1 MATLAPAYA
10 PRRPTETALYGIVRD
25 NLETFL
31 SWARETYAKPLPRYV
46 EQELRAYLRCGVFA
60 HGFVHCRCDD
70 CGHDILV
77 AFSCKQRGACPS
89 CAGRRMSN
97 TAAHLIDR
105 VLPDVS
111 VRQYVLSLPF
121 ELRALAAFK
130 PEVLRAMAR
139 LFVESIF
146 GLYRTRA
153 RRDGLMGGECGAV
166 TFVQRFGGSLNL
178 NVHMHVVVLDGVF
191 VRDADHGVVFH
202 AAPPP
207 TLVDLEAIVRR
218 VRDRALVWLRR
229 RGLLDERPLEER
241 SNEAPDP
248 AAIDGCAAIAMYRG
262 TLAMLPASEDEADG
276 SSSETG
282 NVGAPRS
289 SFAVERDGFNLHAG
303 VRIEAGDDLGR
314 ERLCRYGARPPLSL
328 ERLRRLPG
336 GRVAYRVKYVSRG
349 RAKHRVMTSIELL
362 ARLSALL
369 PPPRYPLTRYH
380 GVLAPRS
387 AWRREI
393 VPRAPASSAELT
405 AVTAANR
412 RCSPG
417 ASARDQPVG
426 KGTKAPA
433 QTAGGGRDG
442 HESRHRP
449 APSNGSPLAGAPH
462 LSGSAAAA
470 IAALPAIAPDRGEFP
485 DVVLLTPNTLGVR
498 HWSRLLGGLLYA
510 TSPRL
515 SWSMLLRRTFDIDIL
530 DCAKCHGRLRVIA
543 AIADV
548 RGARRIL
555 ERLGVPSA
563 APEAARAR
571 DPTHL
576 DDEEHA
582 SA

>member
-1 MATLAPAYA
+1 VAILAPAYP

-31 SWARETYAKPLPRYV
+31 SWARETYARPLPRYV

-70 CGHDILV
+70 CGNDLLV

-89 CAGRRMSN
+89 CAGRRMAN
-97 TAAHLIDR
+97 TAAHLVDR
-105 VLPDVS
+105 VLPDVP

-146 GLYRTRA
+146 RLYRTRA
-153 RRDGLMGGECGAV
+153 RRDGRMGSECGAV

-178 NVHMHVVVLDGVF
+178 NVHLHVVVLDGVF
-191 VRDADHGVVFH
+191 VRDADQRVVFH

-207 TLVDLEAIVRR
+207 TLGELEAIVQR

-241 SNEAPDP
+241 SNEAPEP
-248 AAIDGCAAIAMYRG
+248 AALDGCAAIAMYRG
-262 TLAMLPASEDEADG
+262 TLSMLPANEDEADG
-276 SSSETG
+276 ASRDTDG
-282 NVGAPRS
+282 VGAARLA
-289 SFAVERDGFNLHAG
+289 FAVERDGFNLHAG
-303 VRIEAGDDLGR
+303 VRIEADDDLGR

-349 RAKHRVMTSIELL
+349 RAKHRVMKPIELL
-362 ARLSALL
+362 ARLSALI

-393 VPRAPASSAELT
+393 VPRAPASWDQVTVA
-405 AVTAANR
+405 TAANR
-412 RCSPG
+412 RC
-417 ASARDQPVG
+417 
-426 KGTKAPA
+426 APA
-433 QTAGGGRDG
+433 TASRVHPAARGTRARTQNGPAGADG
-442 HESRHRP
+442 HSSRYRP
-449 APSNGSPLAGAPH
+449 APSNGSPMAAAAQLD
-462 LSGSAAAA
+462 GSAAAA
-470 IAALPAIAPDRGEFP
+470 IAASRTIAPHRGEVP
-485 DVVLLTPNTLGVR
+485 DVVLLTPNTLSIR

-510 TSPRL
+510 RSPRL
-515 SWSMLLRRTFDIDIL
+515 SWSLLLRRTFDVDIF
-530 DCAKCHGRLRVIA
+530 DCAKCHGCLRVIA
-543 AIADV
+543 TIADV
-548 RGARRIL
+548 RAARRIL
-555 ERLGVPSA
+555 ERLGIPSEVDR
-563 APEAARAR
+563 PARAR
-571 DPTHL
+571 DPTFL
-576 DDEEHA
+576 DEELA

>member
-1 MATLAPAYA
+1 M
-10 PRRPTETALYGIVRD
+10 
-25 NLETFL
+25 
-31 SWARETYAKPLPRYV
+31 
-46 EQELRAYLRCGVFA
+46 
-60 HGFVHCRCDD
+60 
-70 CGHDILV
+70 LV

-89 CAGRRMSN
+89 CAGRRMAN
-97 TAAHLIDR
+97 TAAHLVDR
-105 VLPDVS
+105 VLPDVP

-146 GLYRTRA
+146 GIYRTRA

-191 VRDADHGVVFH
+191 VRDADHGIVFH

-207 TLVDLEAIVRR
+207 TLADLEAIVKR
-218 VRDRALVWLRR
+218 VRDRALVWIRR

-241 SNEAPDP
+241 SNEVPEP
-248 AAIDGCAAIAMYRG
+248 AALDGCAAIAMYRG
-262 TLAMLPASEDEADG
+262 TLAMLPASEDEPHD
-276 SSSETG
+276 SSSDTSEM
-282 NVGAPRS
+282 ASARS
-289 SFAVERDGFNLHAG
+289 AFAVERDGFNLHAG

-336 GRVAYRVKYVSRG
+336 GRVAYRVKYVRAG
-349 RAKHRVMTSIELL
+349 KRAKHRVMTSIELL

-393 VPRAPASSAELT
+393 VPRVPARSAVVT
-405 AVTAANR
+405 AAAAANR
-412 RCSPG
+412 RCPSVAG
-417 ASARDQPVG
+417 ARDQPVD
-426 KGTKAPA
+426 KRTAARA
-433 QTAGGGRDG
+433 QTSSGGSDS
-442 HESRHRP
+442 HQSRRRP
-449 APSNGSPLAGAPH
+449 APSDGLPLAGEPH
-462 LSGSAAAA
+462 RSASAAAA
-470 IAALPAIAPDRGEFP
+470 FAPSPTIVPDLGGLP
-485 DVVLLTPNTLGVR
+485 DVELLTPNTLGVR

-515 SWSMLLRRTFDIDIL
+515 SWSKLLRRTFDIDIL
-530 DCAKCHGRLRVIA
+530 DCAKCHGRLRVVA

-548 RGARRIL
+548 RDARRIL
-555 ERLGVPSA
+555 ERLGVPWEPPQ
-563 APEAARAR
+563 APRAR

-576 DDEEHA
+576 DDEEQA
-582 SA
+582 SP

>member
-1 MATLAPAYA
+1 VATLAPAYA

-89 CAGRRMSN
+89 CAGRRMAN
-97 TAAHLIDR
+97 TAAHLVDR
-105 VLPDVS
+105 VLPDVP

-153 RRDGLMGGECGAV
+153 RRDGLTGGECGAV

-202 AAPPP
+202 AAPVP
-207 TLVDLEAIVRR
+207 TLAELEAIVQR

-229 RGLLDERPLEER
+229 RGQLDERPLEER
-241 SNEAPDP
+241 SNEAPEP
-248 AAIDGCAAIAMYRG
+248 AAIDGCASIAMYRG
-262 TLAMLPASEDEADG
+262 TLAMLPATEDEAD
-276 SSSETG
+276 SSSDTG
-282 NVGAPRS
+282 EMGARS
-289 SFAVERDGFNLHAG
+289 AFAVERDGFNLHAE

-314 ERLCRYGARPPLSL
+314 ERLCRYGARAPLSL

-362 ARLSALL
+362 ARLSAIL

-393 VPRAPASSAELT
+393 VPRVPATSAEVT
-405 AVTAANR
+405 AAAAANR
-412 RCSPG
+412 RCSSAAG
-417 ASARDQPVG
+417 ARDQPAG
-426 KGTKAPA
+426 KRTGAGA
-433 QTAGGGRDG
+433 QTAGAARDG
-442 HESRHRP
+442 HQSRHRP
-449 APSNGSPLAGAPH
+449 APSNASPLAGAPR
-462 LSGSAAAA
+462 SNASAAAA
-470 IAALPAIAPDRGEFP
+470 VAPSPTIAPGRGGLP
-485 DVVLLTPNTLGVR
+485 DVALLTPNTLGVR

-510 TSPRL
+510 TSPRIE
-515 SWSMLLRRTFDIDIL
+515 WSKLLRRTFDIDIL
-530 DCAKCHGRLRVIA
+530 DCAKCHGRLRVVA

-548 RGARRIL
+548 RDARRIL
-555 ERLGVPSA
+555 ERLGVPWE
-563 APEAARAR
+563 APQAARAR

-576 DDEEHA
+576 DDEEHT
-582 SA
+582 SP